1 MTHLSKSVLIALFSG
16 ALALP
21 AAVAQTSQSSD
32 SMSSNMGS
40 KSSAG
45 TASSDTH
52 FIKKA
57 ASGGMAEVELG
68 QMAQQKA
75 SNPDV
80 KKFGERMVADHTKA
94 NEQLKAVAQ
103 AEHIDLPQQLDA
115 KDQATK
121 DRLDKLSGEQFDKA
135 YMKDMVKDHK
145 TDVAEFQRESKMAKN
160 PELKNFAT
168 QTLPVLQSHLRDAE
182 SIAPMIEKGAS
193 AKTGGQ

>member
-1 MTHLSKSVLIALFSG
+1 
-16 ALALP
+16 
-21 AAVAQTSQSSD
+21 
-32 SMSSNMGS
+32 
-40 KSSAG
+40 
-45 TASSDTH
+45 
-52 FIKKA
+52 
-57 ASGGMAEVELG
+57 MAEVELG

-94 NEQLKAVAQ
+94 NEQLKAVAE
-103 AEHIDLPQQLDA
+103 AEHIELPQKLDA

-145 TDVAEFQRESKMAKN
+145 ADVAEFQRESKMAKN

-193 AKTGGQ
+193 AKSGGQ